1 MLNFKNEDE
10 FLAHF
15 CKEGETVTVKA
26 IDLQRYMIEK
36 NSLERKLKMQDKVI
50 DDLKYKLYLKNA
62 KLASLEFD
70 SFSTYTL
77 DLSA

>member
-1 MLNFKNEDE
+1 MINFKNEDE

-15 CKEGETVTVKA
+15 CKEDETVTIKA
-26 IDLQRYMIEK
+26 IDLQRYMIDK
-36 NSLERKLKMQDKVI
+36 NKLERKLKMQNKVI
-50 DDLKYKLYLKNA
+50 EDLKYKLDLKSA
-62 KLASLEFD
+62 KIASLELD